1 MNISHLIEISKQA
14 NPARSLNI
22 VTMYHNIYVSDS
34 LVSFTV
40 SEERMGDEYDL
51 MNPNFLAAANKEL
64 AEQFLILEKE
74 ADQERMAKL

>member
-1 MNISHLIEISKQA
+1 ML
-14 NPARSLNI
+14 L
-22 VTMYHNIYVSDS
+22 
-34 LVSFTV
+34 TV
-40 SEERMGDEYDL
+40 PEERMGDEYDL